1 MKISNLLKT
10 LVFVICLPLLLISCK
25 SSDGKF
31 KLPGG
36 DARKFPADPKK
47 RVEQNLKEGRGF
59 RLSGDDGLFGNS
71 KGGVFEFASS
81 NELWRASLDILDFMP
96 LASVNYSGGIIIT
109 DWYNNTENTN
119 ESIKKIIGSGHTRHP
134 VLGNERNEVVGIL
147 LAKDILPKLFKGSIE
162 FDITGMLRDLNVVPE
177 TKKIDSLL
185 EEFKEDRSHLAVVMD
200 EYGAICG
207 LITIEDILEELVGE
221 IEDEHDVELD
231 EIIELSKN
239 TFSVDSKIELEE
251 FISFFGLEIDP
262 LSIDAETLGGLFISK
277 FGVLPKIGDKI
288 KISNVSIK
296 VLDTDSRRIKKFKVT
311 KNP

>member
-1 MKISNLLKT
+1 MSEKQNNEESQPPSGFIGKIKKYFRNPFFIKTQSVSEVTDFLKDA
-10 LVFVICLPLLLISCK
+10 VDQKVIDKEAESIASK
-25 SSDGKF
+25 AI
-31 KLPGG
+31 KLG
-36 DARKFPADPKK
+36 DITAKEIMVPKIDM
-47 RVEQNLKEGRGF
+47 VTINIDE
-59 RLSGDDGLFGNS
+59 D
-71 KGGVFEFASS
+71 
-81 NELWRASLDILDFMP
+81 
-96 LASVNYSGGIIIT
+96 
-109 DWYNNTENTN
+109 TN
-119 ESIKKIIGSGHTRHP
+119 EIIKKIIDYGHSRYP

-147 LAKDILPKLFKGSIE
+147 LAKDILPKLFKGSLE

-288 KISNVSIK
+288 KISNLSIT